1 MPKFNKTLNTSGGE
15 INFRA
20 EYNNNYLTIVIDK
33 SRVTTPYDE
42 IFHGIEPQIFTT
54 EIFEGKISLKTEMDE
69 SGEIILPDWIRI
81 KSDRK
86 ESEWR

>member
-1 MPKFNKTLNTSGGE
+1 MPKFNKTLNTSRGE
-15 INFRA
+15 ISFRA
-20 EYNNNYLTIVIDK
+20 EYNNDYLTIVIDK
-33 SRVTTPYDE
+33 SRLTTAYEYSYEPE
-42 IFHGIEPQIFTT
+42 IVTT